1 MAIQPIVSP
10 NYASINSS
18 ADFSPLGK
26 LGDQYQAYQD
36 RARKQAA
43 LAGLGQGTEPDANTL
58 IRSGDAGLVQLGI
71 NMRNRLTDQAR
82 EDVRYGVTDKRA
94 EEQLQLSRNADTRA
108 ATAAERANMT
118 PAEIAAEKIA
128 ALPQGTDPA
137 SPFAQRYVY
146 GVDAAA
152 DKRLDEQLQL
162 NRNADTRAA
171 AAAARA
177 NMTPAQIA
185 AEKIASLPPGTDPAS
200 PFAQKY
206 VFGVDPGAGY
216 SIHVEEDA
224 SGNKR
229 LVRVATAGPEGPINS
244 GPQAQ
249 PNNPLVSGKLNAD
262 QSKAAGF
269 TDRMAK
275 AHEIITSNED
285 INQTTPWGVP
295 NKGSSLGGYLSSV
308 PAVRDSPIFNSM
320 IGPARQQTI
329 QAQRDFVNAILR
341 KESGAAIS
349 QGEFN
354 NAEKQYFPQPGD
366 GPEVI
371 AQKRQN
377 RLTAMQS
384 MAREGGPGYRPP
396 PSILPQADQPKA
408 SGMGSGADAVLRD
421 ARNAIAAGRDPK
433 IVRQRLIDAGID
445 PKDL

>member
-71 NMRNRLTDQAR
+71 NMRNRLSDQAR

-94 EEQLQLSRNADTRA
+94 EEQLQLSKNADTRA
-108 ATAAERANMT
+108 AAASERANMT

-128 ALPQGTDPA
+128 ALPPGTDPG
-137 SPFAQRYVY
+137 SPFAQR
-146 GVDAAA
+146 
-152 DKRLDEQLQL
+152 
-162 NRNADTRAA
+162 
-171 AAAARA
+171 
-177 NMTPAQIA
+177 
-185 AEKIASLPPGTDPAS
+185 
-200 PFAQKY
+200 Y

-229 LVRVATAGPEGPINS
+229 LVRVATAGPEGPINT
-244 GPQAQ
+244 GPQAP

-275 AHEIITSNED
+275 AHDIISGNED
-285 INQTTPWGVP
+285 INEPSFDITQPA
-295 NKGSSLGGYLSSV
+295 KGSYVGGVLQSI
-308 PAVRDSPIFNSM
+308 PAVRDSPMFNSM
-320 IGPARQQTI
+320 IGAPRQQTI

-408 SGMGSGADAVLRD
+408 SGSGRGADDALRD
-421 ARNAIAAGRDPK
+421 ARNAIAAGRDPRMVK
-433 IVRQRLIDAGID
+433 QRLIDAGID